1 MRSMIFAAIAVAV
14 LAAPALA
21 QPAPGYDVSAAS
33 NKKFLADN
41 LHKPGVKTF
50 PSGLQYRVLAA
61 GHGIPVRSTMDKV
74 FVNYKGWL
82 INGKMFDASQPGH
95 PAHFQVSGLI
105 RGWVEALQHMREGDS
120 WELVIPAS
128 LAYGQDGAGQRTHP
142 AEPGLGVRHGN
153 QGSAAGGSLMM
164 QGFDIGGVSIPGRV
178 LIAPMTGVSDLPFR
192 LAASRAGA
200 AYVATEMVGV

>member
-1 MRSMIFAAIAVAV
+1 MMLYTHLATTKVNTMRSMIFAAMAVA
-14 LAAPALA
+14 LMAAPALA
-21 QPAPGYDVSAAS
+21 QPAPGYDTSPAS

-41 LHKPGVKTF
+41 LHKAGVKTF
-50 PSGLQYRVLAA
+50 PSGLQYRVLTA

-120 WELVIPAS
+120 WELVIPAG
-128 LAYGQDGAGQRTHP
+128 LAYGADGAGNGLIPPNQVLVFDMEIKEVQP
-142 AEPGLGVRHGN
+142 A
-153 QGSAAGGSLMM
+153 
-164 QGFDIGGVSIPGRV
+164 
-178 LIAPMTGVSDLPFR
+178 AP
-192 LAASRAGA
+192 
-200 AYVATEMVGV
+200 